1 MNLAIRK
8 LLRFPGSRPWAVVS
22 LLAVSI
28 AGCSGGGG
36 DSGSLDDGELDDG
49 IDTTPV
55 SIAEVPK
62 EAEEDV
68 PQFLVASMPD
78 FYFGTRDIG
87 TRSTQSIELLNRSG
101 DIYPLH
107 SLELTGANAEEFQ
120 TNFFGEITLNPAEKI
135 TVDVTFV
142 PLTDGQKTASLH
154 IDYDIIK
161 QVTLKDNLNEQ
172 AFYEADELEQKGE
185 FEASADTYKSYL
197 AGKPVTS
204 NKRKASI
211 KFPVLSESE
220 NHGDGPDFQQYLN
233 AVNKREESDYIG
245 AIANLNNLLVEQPD
259 SIYAD
264 DALYMRGYI
273 QLMDNGDYRGA
284 RDSMSQLRSN
294 YPDTKYYD
302 TALYSEALANDE
314 MGESKQA
321 GELYQDLKDRHTS
334 EAAKF
339 LSLDLPRDN
348 YLSRLWF
355 DRAKQGLDRTGKQ
368 ANLL

>member
-1 MNLAIRK
+1 MNLATRK
-8 LLRFPGSRPWAVVS
+8 LSSFTRQSAVVP
-22 LLAVSI
+22 LLAVFLAS
-28 AGCSGGGG
+28 CGGGG
-36 DSGSLDDGELDDG
+36 GGGTEALDDGVQI
-49 IDTTPV
+49 IDNTPV
-55 SIAEVPK
+55 TIAELPRE
-62 EAEEDV
+62 EAV

-78 FYFGTRDIG
+78 FYFGTRDVG
-87 TRSTQSIELLNRSG
+87 TQSTQSIELLNRSG

-135 TVDVTFV
+135 VVDITFV
-142 PLTDGQKTASLH
+142 PLTNGQKTASLH
-154 IDYDIIK
+154 IDYDIIQ
-161 QVTLKDNLNEQ
+161 QVSLRDNLNEQ
-172 AFYEADELEQKGE
+172 AFYKADELEQKGD
-185 FEASADTYKSYL
+185 FEASAATYKSYL
-197 AGKPVTS
+197 AGKPVTP

-233 AVNKREESDYIG
+233 AVNKREDSDYIG
-245 AIANLNNLLVEQPD
+245 AIASLNNLLLEQPD

-273 QLMDNGDYRGA
+273 ELMDNGDYRGA
-284 RDSMSQLRSN
+284 RDSMSQLRSS

-314 MGESKQA
+314 MGEKKQA

-334 EAAKF
+334 DAAKF

-355 DRAKQGLDRTGKQ
+355 DRARQGLNRTSKQ

>member
-1 MNLAIRK
+1 MSLVIRK
-8 LLRFPGSRPWAVVS
+8 LLSFPKPVTVIS

-36 DSGSLDDGELDDG
+36 SGSLEDGELDDG
-49 IDTTPV
+49 TNTPV
-55 SIAEVPK
+55 SITEVPK
-62 EAEEDV
+62 EAGEAI
-68 PQFLVASMPD
+68 PQFLVASMPDFYFGTRDIAD

-135 TVDVTFV
+135 SVDVTFV

-154 IDYDIIK
+154 IDYDIIQ
-161 QVTLKDNLNEQ
+161 QVSLEDNLNEQ

-185 FEASADTYKSYL
+185 FEASAATYKSYL

-245 AIANLNNLLVEQPD
+245 AIASLNNLLVEQPD

-273 QLMDNGDYRGA
+273 QLIDNADYRGA
-284 RDSMSQLRSN
+284 RDSMQIILTPN
-294 YPDTKYYD
+294 TTTP
-302 TALYSEALANDE
+302 
-314 MGESKQA
+314 
-321 GELYQDLKDRHTS
+321 
-334 EAAKF
+334 
-339 LSLDLPRDN
+339 LSIARRWLTMKWVNRNKPVC
-348 YLSRLWF
+348 ST
-355 DRAKQGLDRTGKQ
+355 RT
-368 ANLL
+368 

>member
-1 MNLAIRK
+1 VVVD
-8 LLRFPGSRPWAVVS
+8 FGSGVS
-22 LLAVSI
+22 TVTVSE
-28 AGCSGGGG
+28 A
-36 DSGSLDDGELDDG
+36 
-49 IDTTPV
+49 
-55 SIAEVPK
+55 PK
-62 EAEEDV
+62 EDNV

-78 FYFGTRDIG
+78 FYFGTRDVG
-87 TRSTQSIELLNRSG
+87 TQSTQSIELHNRSG

-107 SLELTGANAEEFQ
+107 SLELTGTNAEEFR
-120 TNFFGEITLNPAEKI
+120 TNFFGEVTLNPAEKI
-135 TVDVTFV
+135 IVDVTFV
-142 PLTDGQKTASLH
+142 PLTNGQKTAALH
-154 IDYDIIK
+154 VDYDIIK
-161 QVTLKDNLNEQ
+161 QVSLAANLNEQ
-172 AFYEADELEQKGE
+172 AFYKADELEQSGY
-185 FEASADTYKSYL
+185 FEESADTYKSYL
-197 AGKPVTS
+197 AGKPTTS

-220 NHGDGPDFQQYLN
+220 NHGDGPDFQQYLD

-245 AIANLNNLLVEQPD
+245 AIASLNKLLVEQPD

-273 QLMDNGDYRGA
+273 QLMDNSDYRGA
-284 RDSMSQLRSN
+284 RDSMSQLRTS

-314 MGESKQA
+314 MGENEQA
-321 GELYQDLKDRHTS
+321 GTLYQDLKDRHTS

-355 DRAKQGLDRTGKQ
+355 DRAKQGLSRTSELAK
-368 ANLL
+368 LL